1 MRIGRMPKTTYESD
15 IKLGE
20 EYTDVQTG
28 IRGRATAIY
37 FFEFACERV
46 TLERLVENKI
56 EVDTFDAPR
65 LKHIPSQMTAVS
77 ERPGGPGDGVQPG
90 RGTPPRR

>member
-1 MRIGRMPKTTYESD
+1 MFGSSSKNTYESD

-20 EYTDVQTG
+20 LYEDTQTG
-28 IRGRATAIY
+28 IQGRATAIY

-46 TLERLVENKI
+46 TLERLVEGKI
-56 EVDTFDAPR
+56 EADTFDAPR
-65 LKHIPSQMTAVS
+65 LKHVATQQVAQVTKT
-77 ERPGGPGDGVQPG
+77 GGPGDGRTPG